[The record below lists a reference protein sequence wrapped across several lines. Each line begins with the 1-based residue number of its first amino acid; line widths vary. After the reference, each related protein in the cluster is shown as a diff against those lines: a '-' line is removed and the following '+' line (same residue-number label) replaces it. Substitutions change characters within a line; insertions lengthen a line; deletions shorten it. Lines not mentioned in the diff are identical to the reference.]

1 MRGIIRQDRH
11 RRHTGFGSVAAF
23 VLLCIGLGLAAPV
36 QAQDA
41 IDPILEEERRRQ
53 LEARTNELGTMQPRG
68 SAPAPGPAQ
77 AAGGPC
83 FQVDDLSIE
92 GVTLLTPPEVER
104 IIGPYVGR
112 CLQGADIQAVMRSLD
127 AVYAERG
134 HITTKTYI
142 PPQNLTSGRLVLTV
156 LEGRVEDILL
166 IDAERQIESRRGAR
180 QLATAFPGRKGD
192 LFDLRDFEQGLDQM
206 NRLDSVDAI
215 LKLQPGETPGGS
227 YVIVQRLQEDRNRAH
242 IRLDNQGSGSTGRNR
257 LSLDLEFDDLLGA
270 NDAWSLGYAGSE
282 NTNAFSL
289 FGSVPYGYWTFET
302 DLGYS
307 EYLTPLT
314 SVAELFGRTNTAGL
328 RARYMLHRDQDSNT
342 EVIGGLRLR
351 DAERFINDLR
361 LTPQRLVTLDLG
373 IKHLHLGAQ
382 ARNAYDATIRAG
394 LDAFGADRDPPDP
407 GRDIPRAQF
416 IKVEAG
422 WQRQGALGGAGTMV
436 NDLRLQWSPH
446 TLYGA
451 EQMSLGSFSTV
462 RGYENPVATGD
473 MGFYIRNDLY
483 LSQDIW
489 NALPEGHAA
498 EIAARTQTHVFLDLG
513 MTHDHARDVTEKAAG
528 LGIGLSYY
536 HQRFTLSGTIG
547 VSLIQNDRLRIG
559 DPVAQLRIDLKT
571 W

>member
-1 MRGIIRQDRH
+1 MR
-11 RRHTGFGSVAAF
+11 AA
-23 VLLCIGLGLAAPV
+23 VLALLCLGSGHGAPV
-36 QAQDA
+36 RAQAA

-83 FQVDDLSIE
+83 FQVNDLSVE
-92 GVTLLTPPEVER
+92 GVTLLTPPELAT
-104 IIGPYVGR
+104 ITAPYVGR

-134 HITTKTYI
+134 YITTKTYI
-142 PPQNLTSGRLVLTV
+142 PPQNLTSGRLLLTV

-180 QLATAFPGRKGD
+180 QLATAFPDAKGG

-242 IRLDNQGSGSTGRNR
+242 IRLDNQGSRATGRNR

-270 NDAWSLGYAGSE
+270 NDTWSLGYAGSE

-314 SVAELFGRTNTAGL
+314 SLAELFGRTNSAGL

-342 EVIGGLRLR
+342 ELISGLRLR

-361 LTPQRLVTLDLG
+361 LTPQRLATLDLG
-373 IKHLHLGAQ
+373 IKHLHLGPR
-382 ARNAYDATIRAG
+382 ARNAYDATLRFG
-394 LDAFGADRDPPDP
+394 LDAFGADSDPPDP
-407 GRDIPRAQF
+407 ARDIPRAQF
-416 IKVEAG
+416 LRIEAG
-422 WQRQGALGGAGTMV
+422 WQRQGALGTAGTLV

-473 MGFYIRNDLY
+473 MGIYIRNDLY
-483 LSQDIW
+483 LSPDIW
-489 NALPEGHAA
+489 NVLPEGRAA
-498 EIAARTQTHVFLDLG
+498 EIAARTQTHLFLDLG
-513 MTHDHARDVTEKAAG
+513 LTHDHARNATEKAAG
-528 LGIGLSYY
+528 LGLGLSYY

-559 DPVAQLRIDLKT
+559 DPVAQLRLDLKT